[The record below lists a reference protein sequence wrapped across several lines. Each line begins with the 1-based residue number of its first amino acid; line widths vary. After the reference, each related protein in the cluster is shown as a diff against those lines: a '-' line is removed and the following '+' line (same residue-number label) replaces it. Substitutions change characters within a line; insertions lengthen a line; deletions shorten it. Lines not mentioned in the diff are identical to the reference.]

1 MSVSTPILI
10 AGSRNCCALAASGH
24 AAADPTSPETKSR
37 RRMPIPQQTIRQIL
51 AFNSGHQNRK
61 LRPAKWVM
69 VHFAVRKSMAVS
81 SGLCQL
87 PPAADMRTVWAWGS
101 CLWPGDKLTGDF
113 GSEPDAHLPAI
124 VACFVV
130 WREICHPA
138 FSAFCNKICHK
149 PTSNYPP
156 AEPGALGCEPLE
168 AADGVADA
176 APVNG
181 GHLKVAS
188 QRHRFICSRR
198 LSSSSCFLM

>member
-1 MSVSTPILI
+1 MKDASPPKSRTAISAASTEPAPATVANRPVMSVSTPILI

-149 PTSNYPP
+149 PT
-156 AEPGALGCEPLE
+156 LGPIR
-168 AADGVADA
+168 
-176 APVNG
+176 
-181 GHLKVAS
+181 S
-188 QRHRFICSRR
+188 
-198 LSSSSCFLM
+198 LSARARSVG